1 MTLPHKL
8 SKRIIY
14 PDRAPTP
21 DELTKVIDLAAIREK
36 VIVSLLALGGFR
48 VGTLV
53 KLEYRHVK
61 KDLEANRVPVHIHVE
76 AEITKGKYNSYDT
89 FIGIEA
95 VNYLRIYLE
104 ARRQGSIQKRMP
116 PEKIN
121 DNSPLIRDA
130 HKSKVI
136 KSISTGAIHRIIN
149 NLYVQAGLI
158 KKGSS
163 KRYELRPHSMRK
175 YFRTQLGSLATFP
188 TDYIEY
194 MMGHKVSTYNDVR
207 MKGID
212 FLRNLYAQ
220 SGLSIKPK
228 TKLTKI
234 DQLKTI
240 ISAWGL
246 NPSEILSKEALSK
259 PHRTLVDPS
268 QHKIEVLNRALKQ
281 AIIKEL
287 KEDKK
292 GIF

>member
-175 YFRTQLGSLATFP
+175 YFRTQQVL
-188 TDYIEY
+188 
-194 MMGHKVSTYNDVR
+194 
-207 MKGID
+207 
-212 FLRNLYAQ
+212 
-220 SGLSIKPK
+220 
-228 TKLTKI
+228 
-234 DQLKTI
+234 
-240 ISAWGL
+240 W
-246 NPSEILSKEALSK
+246 
-259 PHRTLVDPS
+259 
-268 QHKIEVLNRALKQ
+268 QHFQQIT
-281 AIIKEL
+281 
-287 KEDKK
+287 
-292 GIF
+292 